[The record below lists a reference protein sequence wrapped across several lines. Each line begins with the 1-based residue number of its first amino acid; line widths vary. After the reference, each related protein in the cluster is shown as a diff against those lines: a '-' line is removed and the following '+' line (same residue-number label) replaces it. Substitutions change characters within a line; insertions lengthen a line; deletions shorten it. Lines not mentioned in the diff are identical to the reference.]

1 MKLGV
6 LCSGGDSPGMN
17 AAIRGAVLRGVDV
30 HGFEMVGFMDG
41 WRGFI
46 EGDVLPLDRRAVRG
60 LSPLGGVVL
69 GTSRVPPFTS
79 RAGTE
84 AEWAEFGARFRAH
97 GLDGLILIGGNGTQ
111 SVGRMLAERGFPV
124 IGLPKTIDNDLAATD
139 YTFGFDTAVSVA
151 AEAIDRLRTTG
162 ESHRRCMVLEVMG
175 RDAGW
180 IALHAGMAGG
190 AQVTLVPEFP
200 ESLDRIAAWVSSV
213 RDRGRSSLV
222 VVAEGFRIAAS
233 EADPGREPGR
243 DPGPDPSSIS
253 GDAGG
258 EPRVVVAKGLD
269 EFGRPRLGGVAEV
282 LAPLIEERTGIETR
296 ATVLGHVQR
305 GGSPTAFDRVL
316 ATRTGIAAA
325 DAALSGGWG
334 TLAALR
340 GDRIELVPLAEAVD
354 RLKTVPEERYRE
366 VRLNFG

>member
-1 MKLGV
+1 MRIGV

-17 AAIRGAVLRGVDV
+17 AAIRGAVLRGVEV

-41 WRGFI
+41 WRGFHD
-46 EGDVLPLDRRAVRG
+46 GDTVPLDRLAVRG
-60 LSPLGGVVL
+60 ISPLGGVML
-69 GTSRVPPFTS
+69 GTSRVPPFPEGRPS
-79 RAGTE
+79 PEAFAAVRARM
-84 AEWAEFGARFRAH
+84 AELGI
-97 GLDGLILIGGNGTQ
+97 DGFLLIGGNGTQ
-111 SVGRMLAERGFPV
+111 TVAHMLSGAGIPVVGV
-124 IGLPKTIDNDLAATD
+124 PKTIDNDLGGTD

-190 AQVTLVPEFP
+190 AQLILLPEFP
-200 ESLDRIAAWVSSV
+200 ESVEQICEWVLSV

-222 VVAEGFRIAAS
+222 VVAEGFRPA
-233 EADPGREPGR
+233 
-243 DPGPDPSSIS
+243 
-253 GDAGG
+253 G
-258 EPRVVVAKGLD
+258 EPDAITRAGLD
-269 EFGRPRLGGVAEV
+269 GFGRPRLGGVAEV
-282 LAPLIEERTGIETR
+282 LAPRIEERTGIETR

-325 DAALSGGWG
+325 DAAHEGAWG
-334 TLAALR
+334 TLAGLR
-340 GDRIELVPLAEAVD
+340 GDRIELVPLAEAVGA
-354 RLKTVPEERYRE
+354 LKTVPAARYEEAR
-366 VRLNFG
+366 VSFG

>member
-1 MKLGV
+1 MRIGV

-30 HGFEMVGFMDG
+30 HGFEMIGFMDG
-41 WRGFI
+41 WRGFHD
-46 EGDVLPLDRRAVRG
+46 GDTVKLDRAAVRG

-69 GTSRVPPFTS
+69 GTSRVPPFP
-79 RAGTE
+79 G
-84 AEWAEFGARFRAH
+84 GKLK
-97 GLDGLILIGGNGTQ
+97 GDGVDLASIRHSMEQYGIDAFMLIGGNGTQ
-111 SVGRMLAERGFPV
+111 AVGQMLSSGGIPV
-124 IGLPKTIDNDLAATD
+124 IGLPKTIDNDLSGTD
-139 YTFGFDTAVSVA
+139 YTFGFDTAVSIA

-190 AQVTLVPEFP
+190 AQVTLIPERA
-200 ESLDRIAAWVSSV
+200 ESIEQVCEWVLSV

-222 VVAEGFRIAAS
+222 VVAEGFAL
-233 EADPGREPGR
+233 
-243 DPGPDPSSIS
+243 
-253 GDAGG
+253 AGG
-258 EPRVVVAKGLD
+258 ETVARDGLD
-269 EFGRPRLGGVAEV
+269 GFGRKRLGGIAEA
-282 LAPLIEERTGIETR
+282 LAPLIEEHTGVETR

-316 ATRTGIAAA
+316 ATRTGMAAA
-325 DAALSGGWG
+325 DAARAGQWG
-334 TLAALR
+334 TMAALK
-340 GDRIELVPLAEAVD
+340 GDRVEMVPLEEAVG
-354 RLKTVPEERYRE
+354 RLKTVPIARYEE

>member
-1 MKLGV
+1 MRIGV

-41 WRGFI
+41 WQGFHD
-46 EGDVLPLDRRAVRG
+46 GTTVPLDRLAVRG
-60 LSPLGGVVL
+60 IAPLGGVIL
-69 GTSRVPPFTS
+69 GTSRVPPFKG
-79 RAGTE
+79 RPGDQIDLTE
-84 AEWAEFGARFRAH
+84 FKARMSDY
-97 GLDGLILIGGNGTQ
+97 GLDGFLLIGGNGTQ
-111 SVGRMLAERGFPV
+111 TVANILAEQGVRV
-124 IGLPKTIDNDLAATD
+124 VGLPKTIDNDLSATD

-180 IALHAGMAGG
+180 IALHSGMAGG
-190 AQVTLVPEFP
+190 AQVSLLPEFP
-200 ESLDRIAAWVSSV
+200 ETLEQLCEWVTSV

-222 VVAEGFRIAAS
+222 VVAEGFTLLGEQQTVTDDA
-233 EADPGREPGR
+233 
-243 DPGPDPSSIS
+243 PDP
-253 GDAGG
+253 
-258 EPRVVVAKGLD
+258 L
-269 EFGRPRLGGVAEV
+269 GRPKLGGVGEI

-316 ATRTGIAAA
+316 ATRTGLAGA
-325 DAALSGGWG
+325 DAILRGEWG
-334 TLAALR
+334 TMAALR
-340 GDRIELVPLAEAVD
+340 GDRIEMVPLRDAVGK
-354 RLKTVPEERYRE
+354 LKTVPDDRYAE